1 MLSRIPIAAWFAITT
16 TVLLIVG
23 MVIVWKTTGGAKAPS
38 VSATVDAPIDIKPE
52 LYDKVV
58 REDSWTRQGAKDAK
72 VTVVEYGD
80 FQCPACGA
88 VYQPLKELEEE
99 YKDKSVRFVYR
110 HFPLTQIH
118 PFAYRAAEAAEA
130 AGDQGKFFE
139 MHDKTYENQTKL
151 TDDDLKSYAQAVVP
165 DFAKW
170 EEDFKSGKYRARVD
184 QDMADA
190 NILGA
195 SSTPTFIV
203 NNKIIAHGQGLSNL
217 RAVIE
222 AELVK

>member
-1 MLSRIPIAAWFAITT
+1 MLSRIPIAAWFAIAT
-16 TVLLIVG
+16 TVLLVVG

-38 VSATVDAPIDIKPE
+38 VNATVDAPIEIKPE

-58 REDSWTRQGAKDAK
+58 RDDSWTRQGTRDAK

-80 FQCPACGA
+80 FQCPACGVA
-88 VYQPLKELEEE
+88 YQPLKELEEE
-99 YKDKSVRFVYR
+99 YKEKSVRFVYR

-130 AGDQGKFFE
+130 AGAQGKFFE

-151 TDDDLKSYAQAVVP
+151 SDDDLKAYAKEVVP

-170 EEDFKSGKYRARVD
+170 EDDFKSGKYRSRID
-184 QDMADA
+184 QDTSDA

-222 AELVK
+222 AELAK